1 MTIRPQADGHFF
13 NISQTLKEK
22 PIGIFDSGVG
32 GLTVAHAIKQILPGE
47 SIIYF
52 GDTAHLPYGDK
63 SAESIRYYSQR
74 ITEFLLEHDSKV
86 VLVAC
91 NSASASAFDSLRQE
105 FRERTI
111 LFDVIDPV
119 VDYISTRK
127 FNKIGVIGTKRT
139 ISSGTYEQKIREKS
153 PATEVISLATPLLVP
168 MIEEGFIFDDISNA
182 IIRAY
187 LTAESLH
194 GIQALILGC
203 THYPIIKNQIS
214 KIFNFNIEVV
224 DSARIVSFILK
235 DALEKKGLL
244 NNSGRVND
252 IFFVSD
258 FTPYFEKIA
267 RMFFEGE
274 INLMKADIW
283 S

>member
-1 MTIRPQADGHFF
+1 MVNFL
-13 NISQTLKEK
+13 NITGAVKEQ

-63 SAESIRYYSQR
+63 SEESIRNYSHR

-91 NSASASAFDSLRQE
+91 NSASASAYDSLKKE
-105 FRERTI
+105 FSEKTI

-119 VDYISTRK
+119 VDYISTRN

-139 ISSGTYEQKIREKS
+139 ISSGTYEQKIRLKS
-153 PATEVISLATPLLVP
+153 TKTEVISLATPLLVP

-187 LTAESLH
+187 LSNESLG

-224 DSARIVSFILK
+224 DSARIVSISLR

-244 NNSGRVND
+244 NDTGKVKD
-252 IFFVSD
+252 LFFVSD
-258 FTPYFEKIA
+258 YTNYFEKIA
-267 RMFFEGE
+267 KMFFEGE
-274 INLMKADIW
+274 INLKKADIW

>member
-1 MTIRPQADGHFF
+1 VKQ
-13 NISQTLKEK
+13 Q

-47 SIIYF
+47 SLVYF

-63 SAESIRYYSQR
+63 SEESIKQYSR
-74 ITEFLLEHDSKV
+74 KITEFLLEHNSKV

-91 NSASASAFDSLRQE
+91 NSASASAFDTLKKE
-105 FRERTI
+105 FSQTI
-111 LFDVIDPV
+111 LIDVINPV
-119 VDYISTRK
+119 VDYLSTKHYDR
-127 FNKIGVIGTKRT
+127 IGVIGTKRT
-139 ISSGTYEQKIREKS
+139 ISSGTYENKLKKRAGE
-153 PATEVISLATPLLVP
+153 TTVVSLATPLLVP

-187 LTAESLH
+187 LSDPSLK

-214 KIFNFNIEVV
+214 KIFNFNLDIV
-224 DSARIVSFILK
+224 DSARIVADTLRN
-235 DALEKKGLL
+235 ALEKNNLL
-244 NNSGRVND
+244 NPGGKVKD
-252 IFFVSD
+252 QFFISD
-258 FTPYFEKIA
+258 YTAYFEKIA

-274 INLMKADIW
+274 INLKKADIW

>member
-1 MTIRPQADGHFF
+1 MTIPQKDGHFF
-13 NISQTLKEK
+13 NISDTVKEQ

-63 SAESIRYYSQR
+63 SAESISYYSHR

-91 NSASASAFDSLRQE
+91 NSASASAFDSLKKE
-105 FRERTI
+105 FREKTI

-119 VDYISTRK
+119 VDYISTRN

-153 PATEVISLATPLLVP
+153 LTTEVISLATPLLVP

-187 LTAESLH
+187 LSGESLK

-214 KIFNFNIEVV
+214 KFFNFNIEVV
-224 DSARIVSFILK
+224 DSARIVSMILRE
-235 DALEKKGLL
+235 ALEKKGLL
-244 NNSGRVND
+244 NDSGKVKD
-252 IFFVSD
+252 MFFVSD
-258 FTPYFEKIA
+258 YTTYFEKIA

-274 INLMKADIW
+274 INLHKADIW